1 MSKVVTRRHAV
12 ALGVAAPLATL
23 LAAPLIAT
31 RAAAQ
36 APWPSRPVRVIVPF
50 PPGQAAD
57 IFARLMAERLT
68 EIWKQQVLVDN
79 KGGGGG
85 IPGTEAG
92 KAAAPD
98 GYTLLIATSGTFGV
112 NPSLYPD
119 LPYRPLV
126 DFKPITNILRGPL
139 VIVAHPS
146 FPASTV
152 GELIELAAKEPGKLS
167 YASAGPGTAQHL
179 SMELFKLQAKIDIVH
194 VPYKGSGPAMADL
207 LGGHVKLMMDSTASA
222 LSAIRDGRIKALGVT
237 TARRLPAPLDKVPSI
252 GETVPGYDSAG
263 WSGLVAPAK
272 TPDEIVNKVNADL
285 TAVLRDPAMLRQFE
299 ERATLAAPTTPA
311 EFSAFIA
318 KDMATWAGMVKAT
331 ETKPG
336 N

>member
-1 MSKVVTRRHAV
+1 M
-12 ALGVAAPLATL
+12 
-23 LAAPLIAT
+23 LAAPAI
-31 RAAAQ
+31 AQ
-36 APWPSRPVRVIVPF
+36 APWPSKPVHFIVPF

-57 IFARLMAERLT
+57 IFARLMAEKLT
-68 EIWKQQVLVDN
+68 EMWKQQVVVEN
-79 KGGGGG
+79 KAGGSG
-85 IPGTEAG
+85 IPATEYG

-98 GYTLLIATSGTFGV
+98 GYTLMIASSGTFGV

-126 DFKPITNILRGPL
+126 DFLPISNIFLVPL

-146 FPASTV
+146 LPANTLA
-152 GELIELAAKEPGKLS
+152 ELIELARKEPGQLS

-179 SMELFKLQAKIDIVH
+179 AMELFKLRAKLDIVH
-194 VPYKGSGPAMADL
+194 IPYKGSGPAMADL
-207 LGGHVKLMMDSTASA
+207 LGGHVKLMMDSTASS
-222 LSAIRDGRIKALGVT
+222 LGPIRDGRIKALGVT
-237 TARRLPAPLDKVPSI
+237 TARRAPLLDNVPPI

-285 TAVLRDPAMLRQFE
+285 VALMHDPAVLRQFE

-311 EFSAFIA
+311 EFADFMA
-318 KDMATWAGMVKAT
+318 KDMATWAEVVKAT
-331 ETKPG
+331 GTKPG
-336 N
+336 T

>member
-1 MSKVVTRRHAV
+1 MSKLVTRRHAV
-12 ALGVAAPLATL
+12 ALGLATPLAAS

-36 APWPSRPVRVIVPF
+36 APWPTKPVRIIVPF

-98 GYTLLIATSGTFGV
+98 GYTLLVATSGTFGV

-119 LPYRPLV
+119 LPYKPLV
-126 DFKPITNILRGPL
+126 DFKPITNILRAPL
-139 VIVAHPS
+139 VIVANPS
-146 FPASTV
+146 FPAGTV
-152 GELIELAAKEPGKLS
+152 AELIELARKEPGKIS

-179 SMELFKLQAKIDIVH
+179 SMELFKLKAKIDIEH
-194 VPYKGSGPAMADL
+194 IPYKGSGPAMADL
-207 LGGHVKLMMDSTASA
+207 LGGHVKLMMDSTASS
-222 LSAIRDGRIKALGVT
+222 LGAIRDGRIKALGLT
-237 TARRLPAPLDKVPSI
+237 TDSRMPAPLDKVPAIS
-252 GETVPGYDSAG
+252 ETVPGYDSAG
-263 WSGLVAPAK
+263 WSGLVAPAR

-285 TAVLRDPAMLRQFE
+285 VTLMRDPTVLRQYE

-318 KDMATWAGMVKAT
+318 KDMATWAEVVTAT
-331 ETKPG
+331 GTKPG

>member
-1 MSKVVTRRHAV
+1 MSKLITRRGAV
-12 ALGVAAPLATL
+12 ALG
-23 LAAPLIAT
+23 LAAPMISPMICGA
-31 RAAAQ
+31 AAAQ
-36 APWPSRPVRVIVPF
+36 APYPSKTVRIIVPF

-68 EIWKQQVLVDN
+68 DIWKQQVIVDN

-98 GYTLLIATSGTFGV
+98 GYTLLVATSGTFGV

-119 LPYRPLV
+119 LPYRPLA
-126 DFKPITNILRGPL
+126 DFKPITNIIRGPL

-152 GELIELAAKEPGKLS
+152 AELIELAKKEPGKIS

-179 SMELFKLQAKIDIVH
+179 SMELFKLMAKIDIEH
-194 VPYKGSGPAMADL
+194 IPYKGSGPAMADL
-207 LGGHVKLMMDSTASA
+207 LGGHVKLMMDSTASSLGA
-222 LSAIRDGRIKALGVT
+222 LRDGRIKALGVT
-237 TARRLPAPLDKVPSI
+237 TAARVPPPLDQVPSI
-252 GETVPGYDSAG
+252 GETVPGYDAAG

-285 TAVLRDPAMLRQFE
+285 TALLRDPAVLRQFA
-299 ERATLAAPTTPA
+299 ERATLPSPMTPA
-311 EFSAFIA
+311 EFAAFIA
-318 KDMATWAGMVKAT
+318 KDMATWAEVVKAT
-331 ETKPG
+331 GTKPG